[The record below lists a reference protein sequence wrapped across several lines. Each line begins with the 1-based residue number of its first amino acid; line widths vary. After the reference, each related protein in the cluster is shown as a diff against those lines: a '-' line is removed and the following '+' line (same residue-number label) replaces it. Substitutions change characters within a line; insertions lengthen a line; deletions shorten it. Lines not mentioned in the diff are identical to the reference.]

1 MQITCLLAVVF
12 YCFTLGFSVAQ
23 AQGYPDKPIRLVV
36 GFPPGGNVD
45 LVARLISQKL
55 SAQSGWQIVID
66 NKPGAISTIANGFIA
81 KSDPDGYV
89 VGILTAGS
97 ITATPYIMKVPYG
110 LDDLLPV
117 LKVASYESVLVVHPS
132 VPAKTIKELVALAK
146 KRPGILTFGSSGVG
160 STFHL
165 AFEQLGSMAGV
176 KMAHIPYK
184 GAGPTLIDLIAG
196 RIDSTVNSLAVMK
209 PLIDQGRVRA
219 IAVTGK
225 KRNPLFPNVPTV
237 GETYPGYIVD
247 SWMGLFVPKNTPA
260 AIVLRLNT
268 EVTKALREPDMEKSW
283 KKYEFEFSPNSPMEF
298 GKLVKEESIRYGALI
313 KKLGLKPEYPPPN
326 HPTSRQPDGSF
337 FYQIYNRVDPAPIPG
352 GISAYS
358 KMSGVAAYRLTL
370 VITKN
375 LLRELVRG

>member
-117 LKVASYESVLVVHPS
+117 LKVAS
-132 VPAKTIKELVALAK
+132 
-146 KRPGILTFGSSGVG
+146 
-160 STFHL
+160 
-165 AFEQLGSMAGV
+165 
-176 KMAHIPYK
+176 
-184 GAGPTLIDLIAG
+184 
-196 RIDSTVNSLAVMK
+196 
-209 PLIDQGRVRA
+209 
-219 IAVTGK
+219 
-225 KRNPLFPNVPTV
+225 
-237 GETYPGYIVD
+237 
-247 SWMGLFVPKNTPA
+247 
-260 AIVLRLNT
+260 
-268 EVTKALREPDMEKSW
+268 
-283 KKYEFEFSPNSPMEF
+283 
-298 GKLVKEESIRYGALI
+298 
-313 KKLGLKPEYPPPN
+313 
-326 HPTSRQPDGSF
+326 
-337 FYQIYNRVDPAPIPG
+337 
-352 GISAYS
+352 
-358 KMSGVAAYRLTL
+358 
-370 VITKN
+370 
-375 LLRELVRG
+375 